1 MRHGAGLVC
10 NLGGPRVVSVG
21 AILPSDEHWSEMMNG
36 SPSVLTSRGR
46 NKATSL
52 FTVDADSFESWSK
65 EQSAER
71 RAWAEACGFSGGAGS
86 FCVFPDSSGGRADV
100 VAGVDH
106 TDLIESGATIA
117 SKLPEGTYSFAG
129 GLDDG
134 QVKLFTLGFGISAYR
149 FDRYTS
155 KTSPVAKLVWPET
168 VDRKEVEAA
177 IDGMFLVRD
186 LVNTPTNDMGP
197 SHLATVARGL
207 GKRHGATVSVITGNK
222 LLEKN
227 FPCIHAVGR
236 AAENAPR
243 LIDLKWGKR
252 GPKVT
257 LVGKGVCFDSGGLDI
272 KPAANMKIMKKDMGG
287 AAHVLGVASMI
298 MAMKLPVQLRVL
310 VSAVENSIAG
320 NAFRPLDVLQTR
332 KGITVEVGN
341 TDAEGRLVMSDALTE
356 AGKVDLLLDYATL
369 TGAAR
374 VALGT
379 SLPAI
384 FCNDDG
390 IAEQLLAAGLA
401 EADPVWRLP
410 LHEPYKK
417 MLKSDV
423 ADISNIGSSGYGGA
437 ITAALFLREFI
448 EPTNRWVHI
457 DVMAWNLSGTPAH
470 PVGGEAMGIRAVY
483 RLVAELA
490 QEHAPKSKKK
500 TSKKK

>member
-1 MRHGAGLVC
+1 
-10 NLGGPRVVSVG
+10 
-21 AILPSDEHWSEMMNG
+21 MNG

-46 NKATSL
+46 NKATAL
-52 FTVDADSFESWSK
+52 VTVAADSFESWRK
-65 EQSAER
+65 GQSAER
-71 RAWAEACGFSGGAGS
+71 RAWAEACGFSGAAGS
-86 FCVFPDSSGGRADV
+86 FCIFPDASGGRADV
-100 VAGVDH
+100 VVGVDQD
-106 TDLIESGATIA
+106 DLIESGGTLA
-117 SKLPEGTYSFAG
+117 SKLPEGTYHVAG
-129 GLDDG
+129 GLEAA
-134 QVKLFTLGFGISAYR
+134 QAKLFALGFGLSAYR
-149 FDRYTS
+149 FDRY
-155 KTSPVAKLVWPET
+155 KTATTPGAKLIWPEG
-168 VDRKEVEAA
+168 VDRKELEAA

-186 LVNTPTNDMGP
+186 LINTPTNDMGP
-197 SHLATVARGL
+197 SHLAAVARSL
-207 GKRHGATVSVITGNK
+207 GKRHGATVSVTVGNK

-227 FPCIHAVGR
+227 FPSIHAVGR
-236 AAENAPR
+236 AADNAPR

-272 KPAANMKIMKKDMGG
+272 KPAANKKIMKKDMGG
-287 AAHVLGVASMI
+287 GAHVLGVASMI

-341 TDAEGRLVMSDALTE
+341 TDAEGRLVLSDALTE

-379 SLPAI
+379 SLPAM
-384 FCNDDG
+384 FCNDDE
-390 IAEQLLAAGLA
+390 IAAQLLEAGLA
-401 EADPVWRLP
+401 ESDPLWRLP

-457 DVMAWNLSGTPAH
+457 DVMAWNLAGTPAH

-490 QEHAPKSKKK
+490 AAGGSKTTAKGKSKKK
-500 TSKKK
+500 